1 MSEWGNPLEQ
11 TSSTHAP
18 IHNAWEGTRGTETSK
33 YPEEEKE
40 TSIPSVAASESGR
53 AQTVMRASRGSDC
66 GRDLQRTGERHWNS
80 RPERVRAPY
89 PKSEAARQD
98 PEYHETRET
107 LWEGA
112 ETTP

>member
-40 TSIPSVAASESGR
+40 TSISRVAASEMERGQTVVR
-53 AQTVMRASRGSDC
+53 AQRGSD
-66 GRDLQRTGERHWNS
+66 RIIDSVILAERFWES
-80 RPERVRAPY
+80 LPERVKAP
-89 PKSEAARQD
+89 
-98 PEYHETRET
+98 
-107 LWEGA
+107 
-112 ETTP
+112 